1 MRNYYE
7 VINAREKAKAVMDTH
22 IRGSE
27 LFEQALVEG
36 WASYAWKFFD
46 DLFTAQA
53 GAKTGRTPV
62 PWLPRLSQEEHEAI
76 RQMVYSDASP
86 QQIIAE
92 MPEWVIENMRQTA
105 NFMRNGKSGGE
116 SFISKCF

>member
-1 MRNYYE
+1 MS
-7 VINAREKAKAVMDTH
+7 ARKEAKVVMDTH

-27 LFEQALVEG
+27 LLEQAVVEG

-53 GAKTGRTPV
+53 GAKTGRTFV
-62 PWLPRLSQEEHEAI
+62 PWLPRLSQEQHAAI

-105 NFMRNGKSGGE
+105 NFMRNGKTGGE